1 MREVDKYLKQISSV
15 QRHVEEMQRIQRHVD
30 EMLHVQRQ
38 VDELQR
44 VQKHVDEMQLHK
56 QVDEMQRIQR
66 HVDEMQRAY
75 SPIASSTFWDQE
87 SYSKYVMNFQTQ
99 IKMTMQTAIGNNS
112 LIQNHFQQHI
122 QPYFETFNKIKEY
135 ADLVA
140 KVSGPILFKPALRD
154 VFYSEY
160 ALNAALGQET
170 ALDAYFDSFEA
181 ELRAAPHSA
190 LSLEFYL
197 GFLINLILFISAL
210 HSSNESETR
219 LQSRFDR
226 LEMELSSLTKQ
237 LEVAND
243 SSYYI
248 VDRTAIL
255 RVAPNTK
262 SAIIDK
268 LPPAIKVELLV
279 KRKMWVKDQFFSS
292 RDRVLLNGWV
302 LKKCLYRI
310 NLKRP

>member
-1 MREVDKYLKQISSV
+1 MRDIDKYLQQINSV
-15 QRHVEEMQRIQRHVD
+15 QRHVDEMQRIQRHID

-38 VDELQR
+38 VDELHHVQR
-44 VQKHVDEMQLHK
+44 HVDEIRFS
-56 QVDEMQRIQR
+56 QVDEMLRIQR
-66 HVDEMQRAY
+66 HVDEMQRIY
-75 SPIASSTFWDQE
+75 SPIASSTFWAQK
-87 SYSKYVMNFQTQ
+87 SYKKYIKNFQTQ
-99 IKMTMQTAIGNNS
+99 IQMTVQAAIGNNS

-122 QPYFETFNKIKEY
+122 QPYFETFNKIREY

-140 KVSGPILFKPALRD
+140 KVSGPILFKPALKD

-170 ALDAYFDSFEA
+170 ALDAYFDSFES
-181 ELRAAPHSA
+181 EVRTAPRSA

-210 HSSNESETR
+210 QSSNESETR
-219 LQSRFDR
+219 LQSRFDM

-237 LEVAND
+237 LVAAND

-255 RVAPNTK
+255 RTAPNTK

-268 LPPAIKVELLV
+268 LPPTLKVELLE
-279 KRKMWVKDQFFSS
+279 KRKTWVKVQYFSS

-302 LKKCLYRI
+302 LKKSLYRV